1 MDAAV
6 RIGLID
12 SGCSAAH
19 ASNVV
24 AAAAFGVQDGVV
36 RRGDA
41 QPDRLG
47 HGSRI
52 ADVLLHFAP
61 QAELVVAQVFG
72 ERLATSALQVA
83 AAIDWAVANEA
94 HILNL
99 SLGLRAPRAVL
110 AEACARAHAAGVL
123 LCAAAPTRG
132 APVFPAAFADM
143 LRVTGDARC
152 AREEVAALGAAHA
165 DFGAHVRPLDGTLS
179 GAGASMACAHVS
191 GLAARHFTAGGG
203 PATLRAWL
211 QAQARFHGVEDRA
224 REAAAR
230 AARTDDPR

>member
-1 MDAAV
+1 MSAAV
-6 RIGLID
+6 RIGVID
-12 SGCSAAH
+12 SGCGAAH

-24 AAAAFGVQDGVV
+24 AAAAFVVQDGGV
-36 RRGDA
+36 RRGGA

-72 ERLATSALQVA
+72 ERLVTSALQVA
-83 AAIDWAVANEA
+83 AAIDWAVDNGAR
-94 HILNL
+94 ILNL
-99 SLGLRAPRAVL
+99 SLGLRVPRAVL
-110 AEACARAHAAGVL
+110 AEACVRARAAGVL
-123 LCAAAPTRG
+123 LCAAAPARG
-132 APVFPAAFADM
+132 APVYPAAFPGM

-165 DFGAHVRPLDGTLS
+165 DFGAHVRPLDGTLV

-191 GLAARHFTAGGG
+191 GLAARHFVAGGD
-203 PATLRAWL
+203 PASLRAWL
-211 QAQARFHGVEDRA
+211 QARARFHGVEDRA
-224 REAAAR
+224 GEAAAR
-230 AARTDDPR
+230 AARTDDSR

>member
-1 MDAAV
+1 MGAAV

-99 SLGLRAPRAVL
+99 RLGLRAPRAIL
-110 AEACARAHAAGVL
+110 AEA
-123 LCAAAPTRG
+123 
-132 APVFPAAFADM
+132 
-143 LRVTGDARC
+143 
-152 AREEVAALGAAHA
+152 
-165 DFGAHVRPLDGTLS
+165 
-179 GAGASMACAHVS
+179 
-191 GLAARHFTAGGG
+191 
-203 PATLRAWL
+203 
-211 QAQARFHGVEDRA
+211 
-224 REAAAR
+224 
-230 AARTDDPR
+230 

>member
-1 MDAAV
+1 MGAAV
-6 RIGLID
+6 RIGVID

-24 AAAAFGVQDGVV
+24 AAAAFEVQDGVV
-36 RRGDA
+36 RQGDA

-61 QAELVVAQVFG
+61 QVELVVAQVFG

-110 AEACARAHAAGVL
+110 AEA
-123 LCAAAPTRG
+123 
-132 APVFPAAFADM
+132 
-143 LRVTGDARC
+143 
-152 AREEVAALGAAHA
+152 
-165 DFGAHVRPLDGTLS
+165 
-179 GAGASMACAHVS
+179 
-191 GLAARHFTAGGG
+191 
-203 PATLRAWL
+203 
-211 QAQARFHGVEDRA
+211 
-224 REAAAR
+224 
-230 AARTDDPR
+230 